1 MSMSEE
7 TADLLPGAPLS
18 RAVLMTRRL
27 VWLYGVYAALG
38 GLMLV
43 LAAFPIPRFQKLD
56 GLGHEFLVG
65 GMGVAAMN
73 AVLMALT
80 ASSAVALLTNSR
92 LALRRAEAARS
103 AGELDAGPPSLFAL
117 PWRLGPGVLAKQG
130 QAVLLPLGGLI
141 IALLAWRLWPSL
153 PAPGVVAANANL
165 VAAGVIG
172 LAFPSLIVERMISG
186 VPASQMPE
194 APGLRRLLLLTTLI
208 MAVAGVAEIGR
219 SIGISWTGWVQR
231 GLTVVTLLLM
241 AELALRALG
250 RLFLPTPPF
259 ETAKAATDSI
269 LAALLTGGA
278 RAPGALIK
286 THLGLDFARS
296 WALSYLAKAAIPA
309 LVATV
314 LLCWGLSGVKL
325 LGGDQRGIYERLGAP
340 VKVLGPGF
348 HVLMPW
354 PLGRMRPVEY
364 GTVHTISVGAQQG
377 PQAFE
382 KEQATEKAGAE
393 DIPPPAMNR
402 LWETAHATEAEYLV
416 ANQSGAGLQSFQVVN
431 AEILVFYR
439 TGMTDAA
446 AYQSVYGSADPA
458 TVVEQEADRLATR
471 YFASHTLEG
480 VIGGQRDALQE
491 TLRADLAKAVDADKA
506 GIDIVAILI
515 DAIHPPAG
523 AAAAYHAVQAAQ
535 ITADASVFQAT
546 AHATRTAGIAQQ
558 EAHQATTAAEGGAV
572 EKLEAAGG
580 DAYQFAADRNA
591 YRASPPAF
599 LLERR
604 ARNLVQAL
612 HGARLMVVDHNLKGN
627 QAPLVDLRVQSSAGD
642 PAADLVLPTTP
653 AYVPPPLPSTSTE
666 GPPPPATSEYAA
678 EQAVKSR
685 NAARTPR
692 NP

>member
-1 MSMSEE
+1 
-7 TADLLPGAPLS
+7 
-18 RAVLMTRRL
+18 
-27 VWLYGVYAALG
+27 
-38 GLMLV
+38 
-43 LAAFPIPRFQKLD
+43 
-56 GLGHEFLVG
+56 
-65 GMGVAAMN
+65 
-73 AVLMALT
+73 
-80 ASSAVALLTNSR
+80 
-92 LALRRAEAARS
+92 
-103 AGELDAGPPSLFAL
+103 
-117 PWRLGPGVLAKQG
+117 
-130 QAVLLPLGGLI
+130 
-141 IALLAWRLWPSL
+141 
-153 PAPGVVAANANL
+153 
-165 VAAGVIG
+165 
-172 LAFPSLIVERMISG
+172 
-186 VPASQMPE
+186 
-194 APGLRRLLLLTTLI
+194 
-208 MAVAGVAEIGR
+208 
-219 SIGISWTGWVQR
+219 
-231 GLTVVTLLLM
+231 VVTLLLM

-515 DAIHPPAG
+515 DAIHPPAVRV
-523 AAAAYHAVQAAQ
+523 AWAVA
-535 ITADASVFQAT
+535 
-546 AHATRTAGIAQQ
+546 
-558 EAHQATTAAEGGAV
+558 
-572 EKLEAAGG
+572 
-580 DAYQFAADRNA
+580 
-591 YRASPPAF
+591 
-599 LLERR
+599 
-604 ARNLVQAL
+604 
-612 HGARLMVVDHNLKGN
+612 
-627 QAPLVDLRVQSSAGD
+627 
-642 PAADLVLPTTP
+642 
-653 AYVPPPLPSTSTE
+653 
-666 GPPPPATSEYAA
+666 
-678 EQAVKSR
+678 
-685 NAARTPR
+685 
-692 NP
+692 